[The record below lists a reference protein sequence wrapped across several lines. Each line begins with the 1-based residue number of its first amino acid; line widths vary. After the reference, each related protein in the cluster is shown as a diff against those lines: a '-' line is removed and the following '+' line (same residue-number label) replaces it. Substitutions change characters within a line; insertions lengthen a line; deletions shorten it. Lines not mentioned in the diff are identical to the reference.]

1 MSNATTNPPVRTADI
16 ALLIPV
22 FKDQAGLERTLQSLG
37 GQGIAFDIV
46 IVDDGSPT
54 PITAPAEAAGQRVV
68 LLPMPA
74 NGGIT
79 KALNFG
85 LAHIR
90 AQGYPFTA
98 RLDAGDTLH
107 PGRLLAQFEAFR
119 DNPALQ
125 LCGCY
130 VRYVNPDGTEV
141 GIAKVPLE
149 SDEIRNAIHYRT
161 AFFHPTVMFRTAVFD
176 SVGVYNETFRQAQ
189 DYELFMRIVKRFE
202 TRNLPVAYVDYELAD
217 DAISTRQARK
227 QAKNIVRACLM
238 NFRPL
243 YWGSYFG
250 VLRRLPNLVLERR
263 HTMKLKSLLRI
274 VR

>member
-1 MSNATTNPPVRTADI
+1 MTTPSSRSADI

-22 FKDQAGLERTLQSLG
+22 FKDQAGLDRTLESLG
-37 GQGIAFDIV
+37 GQDIAFDIV
-46 IVDDGSPT
+46 IVDDGSPI
-54 PITAPAEAAGQRVV
+54 PITAPAEAAGQHVV

-79 KALNFG
+79 KALNYG

-90 AQGYPFTA
+90 SQNYPFTA

-107 PGRLLAQFEAFR
+107 PGRLKAQFDAFQG
-119 DNPALQ
+119 NPNLQ
-125 LCGCY
+125 LCGTY

-149 SDEIRNAIHYRT
+149 SQEIRNAIHYRT
-161 AFFHPTVMFRTAVFD
+161 AFFHPTVMFRTSIFD
-176 SVGVYNETFRQAQ
+176 TVGTYNEGFRQAQ

-202 TRNLPVAYVDYELAD
+202 TRNLPQAYVDYELAE

-238 NFRPL
+238 NFRPF